1 MKSRTAIALRKR
13 DIDILGHVRHTAF
26 HEYLE
31 EGRGAFFASEA
42 GFVYALVH
50 VEMDFR
56 LEVTWVHEHVAVV
69 MWTEAIGRASFT
81 LAHRVELPDGR
92 VAAEG
97 RTVLVAWDK
106 AGHRPHALSPEQRA
120 FLAG

>member
-1 MKSRTAIALRKR
+1 MA
-13 DIDILGHVRHTAF
+13 AF
-26 HEYLE
+26 
-31 EGRGAFFASEA
+31 FFASGA
-42 GFVYALVH
+42 DFVYALVH
-50 VEMDFR
+50 IEMDFR

-97 RTVLVAWDK
+97 STVLVAWDK
-106 AGHRPHALSPEQRA
+106 AGHRPHVLSAEQRA
-120 FLAG
+120 FLGG